1 VPRGVTVDFTS
12 RSVYDPFVCEV
23 GRQRVV
29 ICGKRARAA
38 HNPQSQH
45 VEIVG
50 GASRAGAKAL
60 FLALKFFRIGG
71 PQAPCSIQLHEL
83 PSHVLIHREFFL
95 ELSRGDEAGTAAF
108 PKSQSM
114 IAPDC
119 TRNLGATFA
128 STIRHTSDTQKI
140 ALFFEEELPEA
151 GRRIGDA
158 AVRVKFQVVD
168 RGAGL
173 AAFEV
178 KQRDVFGP

>member
-1 VPRGVTVDFTS
+1 
-12 RSVYDPFVCEV
+12 
-23 GRQRVV
+23 
-29 ICGKRARAA
+29 
-38 HNPQSQH
+38 

-119 TRNLGATFA
+119 TRNLGGDVCVNNQAHV
-128 STIRHTSDTQKI
+128 RHPEDR
-140 ALFFEEELPEA
+140 ALL
-151 GRRIGDA
+151 
-158 AVRVKFQVVD
+158 
-168 RGAGL
+168 
-173 AAFEV
+173 
-178 KQRDVFGP
+178 